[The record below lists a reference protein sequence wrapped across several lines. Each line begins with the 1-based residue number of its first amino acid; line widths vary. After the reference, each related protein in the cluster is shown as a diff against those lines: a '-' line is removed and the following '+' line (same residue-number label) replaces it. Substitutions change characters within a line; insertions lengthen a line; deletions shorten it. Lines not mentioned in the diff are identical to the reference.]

1 MCGSGRKRF
10 YLSLA
15 VLLLL
20 CSLCGAQEYDGP
32 TLPEGWYPISSQQL
46 QALRT
51 ELDLQQSLVDT
62 LRTQRDEALRL
73 ADESE
78 KASLETLNTLTSLTP
93 QLAEAEAYLM
103 TLTAQ
108 VNALVWQRN
117 IAVVASVALA
127 IGLLLSLLL

>member
-1 MCGSGRKRF
+1 MLRRF
-10 YLSLA
+10 CLSLA
-15 VLLLL
+15 ALLLL

-51 ELDLQQSLVDT
+51 ELDLQQSLVEA

-93 QLAEAEAYLM
+93 QLAEAEASLT
-103 TLTAQ
+103 TLTAL

-117 IAVVASVALA
+117 IAVVAAIVAAVLA
-127 IGLLLSLLL
+127 GLSFLL

>member
-1 MCGSGRKRF
+1 MLRRF
-10 YLSLA
+10 CLSLA
-15 VLLLL
+15 ALLLL

-93 QLAEAEAYLM
+93 QLAEAEASLT
-103 TLTAQ
+103 TLTAL

-117 IAVVASVALA
+117 IAVVAAIVAAVLA
-127 IGLLLSLLL
+127 GLSFLL